1 MKTKLTGRDYC
12 AMIEGGASAIALEK
26 KLINDLNVFPVPDGD
41 TGTNMTLTMG
51 AGAAEVKKHDPKT
64 IAQASSVVANAL
76 LRGARGNSGVILS
89 LLFRGIS
96 KGLKDIEEAD
106 ALQFALAMETGV
118 EAAYKAVMKPAE
130 GTMLTVSRVAS
141 AAAVE
146 FAESENDIEKLFEHT
161 IQVGLKAVEETIDQN
176 PVLKKAGVVDS
187 GGKGYVMILEGMLR
201 ALRGEVIETPA
212 NEKEEESSAD
222 FASFSEED
230 ITFTYCTEFII
241 VRENRKDAELL
252 RNLLDTMGDSLV
264 VVDDDALI
272 KVHVHTDDPGRVL
285 TEALAYGGLT
295 GIKIENMREQHAEAA
310 GHKTAAPAP
319 APVPAEPKVASPEK
333 AIGFVVVSAGEGL
346 DLVFSD
352 LGADQIVTGGQTM
365 NPSTADLAEAIDL
378 VAAETVFVLPNNKNI
393 ILAAQQAIPLTH
405 KRVIVIP
412 TTTCPQGVSALLAI
426 DPEMSVSDMEA
437 VMTEAMSRVK
447 TAQIT
452 YASRD
457 SDFDGHAIRAGQ
469 YLTLLDNKILG
480 SADDFASVLDTT
492 VGALAEL
499 APEFVNVFY
508 GEGVD
513 EAMAQATADIISERL
528 PGAEITLIQGG
539 QPVYSYMISAE

>member
-1 MKTKLTGRDYC
+1 
-12 AMIEGGASAIALEK
+12 MIEGGAAAIALEK

-64 IAQASSVVANAL
+64 IAQASAVVANAL

-106 ALQFALAMETGV
+106 ALQFALAMEAGV

-141 AAAVE
+141 AAAVQ

-161 IQVGLKAVEETIDQN
+161 IKVGLRAVEETINQN

-201 ALRGEVIETPA
+201 ALRGEVIEAPTDD
-212 NEKEEESSAD
+212 KEEESSAD

-241 VRENRKDAELL
+241 VRENRKDAGAL
-252 RNLLDTMGDSLV
+252 RNLLDTIGDSLV

-272 KVHVHTDDPGRVL
+272 KVHVHTDDPGRAL

-310 GHKTAAPAP
+310 GNAAPSP
-319 APVPAEPKVASPEK
+319 APVLAEPEVAPAEK
-333 AIGFVVVSAGEGL
+333 AIGFVVVSAGAGL

-365 NPSTADLAEAIDL
+365 NPSTADLAGAIDL
-378 VAAETVFVLPNNKNI
+378 VPAETVFVLPNNKNI

-412 TTTCPQGVSALLAI
+412 TTTCPQGVSALLGI
-426 DPEMSVSDMEA
+426 DPEMSVSDMETA
-437 VMTEAMSRVK
+437 MTAAMSQVK

-492 VGALAEL
+492 VAALAEL
-499 APEFVNVFY
+499 SPEFVNVFY
-508 GEGVD
+508 GEDVD
-513 EAMAQATADIISERL
+513 ESTAQATADIISERL
-528 PGAEITLIQGG
+528 LGAEVTLINGG

>member
-1 MKTKLTGRDYC
+1 
-12 AMIEGGASAIALEK
+12 
-26 KLINDLNVFPVPDGD
+26 
-41 TGTNMTLTMG
+41 
-51 AGAAEVKKHDPKT
+51 
-64 IAQASSVVANAL
+64 
-76 LRGARGNSGVILS
+76 
-89 LLFRGIS
+89 
-96 KGLKDIEEAD
+96 
-106 ALQFALAMETGV
+106 
-118 EAAYKAVMKPAE
+118 
-130 GTMLTVSRVAS
+130 
-141 AAAVE
+141 
-146 FAESENDIEKLFEHT
+146 
-161 IQVGLKAVEETIDQN
+161 
-176 PVLKKAGVVDS
+176 
-187 GGKGYVMILEGMLR
+187 LEGMLR
-201 ALRGEVIETPA
+201 ALRGEVIETPV

-295 GIKIENMREQHAEAA
+295 GIKIENMREQHAEVA

-319 APVPAEPKVASPEK
+319 TPVPAEPKVAPVEK

-378 VAAETVFVLPNNKNI
+378 VPAETVFVLPNNKNI

>member
-1 MKTKLTGRDYC
+1 MKTKLSGRDYC
-12 AMIEGGASAIALEK
+12 AMIEGGAAAIAIEK

-41 TGTNMTLTMG
+41 TGTNMTLTMS
-51 AGAAEVKKHDPKT
+51 AGAAEVKKHDPDT
-64 IAQASSVVANAL
+64 VGQASSIVANAL

-96 KGLKDIEEAD
+96 KGLKDISEAN
-106 ALQFALAMETGV
+106 ALQFALAMEAGV

-141 AAAVE
+141 AAAVA
-146 FAESENDIEKLFEHT
+146 FAESENDIEKMLAHT
-161 IQVGLKAVEETIDQN
+161 IKVGHQAVEATIDQN

-187 GGKGYVMILEGMLR
+187 GGKGYVLILEGMLR
-201 ALRGEVIETPA
+201 ALRGEQIESAPA
-212 NEKEEESSAD
+212 DAEEDSAAD

-241 VRENRKDAELL
+241 LREGTKDAAFL
-252 RNLLDTMGDSLV
+252 RRTLDAMGDSLV

-272 KVHVHTDDPGRVL
+272 KVHVHTDDPGRAL

-295 GIKIENMREQHAEAA
+295 AIKIENMREQHAEAS
-310 GHKTAAPAP
+310 GHAKATDPTPAAPQVAP
-319 APVPAEPKVASPEK
+319 AEK

-346 DLVFSD
+346 NLVFSD

-365 NPSTADLAEAIDL
+365 NPSTDDLARAIDL
-378 VAAETVFVLPNNKNI
+378 VPAETVFVLPNNKNI
-393 ILAAQQAIPLTH
+393 ILAAEQAIPLTQ
-405 KRVIVIP
+405 KQVVVIP

-426 DPEMSVSDMEA
+426 DPEVSVAEN
-437 VMTEAMSRVK
+437 EAMMKEAISHVK

-457 SDFDGHAIRAGQ
+457 SDFDGHTIRAGQ
-469 YLTLLDNKILG
+469 YLTLLDNTILG
-480 SADDFASVLDTT
+480 SADDFATVLSTT
-492 VGALAEL
+492 TTALA
-499 APEFVNVFY
+499 AFSPEFINVFY

-513 EAMAQATADIISERL
+513 EATAQATADIISSQL
-528 PGAEITLIQGG
+528 SGAEVTVINGG

>member
-12 AMIEGGASAIALEK
+12 AMIEGAAAAIAIEK

-51 AGAAEVKKHDPKT
+51 AGATEVKKHEPET
-64 IAQASSVVANAL
+64 IAQASAIVANAL

-106 ALQFALAMETGV
+106 ALQFALAMEAGV

-146 FAESENDIEKLFEHT
+146 FAEAENDMEALFEHT
-161 IQVGLKAVEETIDQN
+161 IKVGHEAVEQTIDQN

-187 GGKGYVMILEGMLR
+187 GGKGYVLILEGMLR
-201 ALRGEVIETPA
+201 ALRGEVIESVNTDEA
-212 NEKEEESSAD
+212 EEGTAD
-222 FASFSEED
+222 FASFSAED

-241 VRENRKDAELL
+241 VRENRKDAALL
-252 RNLLDTMGDSLV
+252 RRVLDGMGDSLV
-264 VVDDDALI
+264 VVDDEALI

-285 TEALAYGGLT
+285 TESLAYGSLT
-295 GIKIENMREQHAEAA
+295 GIKIENMREQHAEASGNA
-310 GHKTAAPAP
+310 TAAAPAP
-319 APVPAEPKVASPEK
+319 VAPKIAPVKK
-333 AIGFVVVSAGEGL
+333 AIGFVVVSAGAGL

-365 NPSTADLAEAIDL
+365 NPSTADLARAIDL
-378 VAAETVFVLPNNKNI
+378 VPAETVFVLPNNKNI
-393 ILAAQQAIPLTH
+393 ILAAEQAVPLAH
-405 KRVIVIP
+405 KRVVVIP
-412 TTTCPQGVSALLAI
+412 TTTCPQGVSALLMV
-426 DPEMSVSDMEA
+426 DPEASVSEN
-437 VMTEAMSRVK
+437 EAMMNEAISRVK

-457 SDFDGHAIRAGQ
+457 SDFDGHTIRAGQ
-469 YLTLLDNKILG
+469 YLTLLDNAILG
-480 SADDFASVLDTT
+480 SADDFATVLSTT
-492 VGALAEL
+492 ITALSTFS
-499 APEFVNVFY
+499 PEFVNVFY
-508 GEGVD
+508 GEDVD
-513 EAMAQATADIISERL
+513 EAKAEATADIISSRL
-528 PGAEITLIQGG
+528 PGAEVTVINGG